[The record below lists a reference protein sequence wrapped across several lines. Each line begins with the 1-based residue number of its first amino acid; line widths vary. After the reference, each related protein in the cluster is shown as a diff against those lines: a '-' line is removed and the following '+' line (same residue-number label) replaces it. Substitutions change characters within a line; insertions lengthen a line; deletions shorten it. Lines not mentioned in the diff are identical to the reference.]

1 MSKSVLEICCFNLES
16 ALIAAE
22 AGADRVELCA
32 DPYEGGT
39 TPGIGLIK
47 SVRKRIKIELFPII
61 RIRGGDFLFSEEE
74 FEVMLHEVEACKSAG
89 CEGVVI
95 GMLLPDGRIDKINC
109 SRLVEKA
116 YPMSVCFHR
125 AFDWTINPFEAME
138 DIIDIGCERILTSG
152 QQPLAILGAHLIKDL
167 VIQSD
172 GRIQVMPGSG
182 IRAEN
187 IIDVKKE
194 TAASHFH
201 SSARVLKKSSM
212 QFVQSSM
219 NEDQSVVVADRNE
232 IEQMV
237 LRLRESVRV

>member
-1 MSKSVLEICCFNLES
+1 MSKTMLEICCYNLES

-32 DPYEGGT
+32 DPYSGGT
-39 TPGIGLIK
+39 TPGSGLIK
-47 SVRKRIKIELFPII
+47 SVRKRIDIELFPIV
-61 RIRGGDFLFSEEE
+61 RIRGGDFLFSDEEL
-74 FEVMLHEVEACKSAG
+74 EVMLHEVEACKSAG
-89 CEGVVI
+89 CDGVVI

-125 AFDWTINPFEAME
+125 AFDWTINPYEAME

-152 QQPLAILGAHLIKDL
+152 QQPMAIMGVQLIGDL
-167 VIQSD
+167 ILKSND
-172 GRIQVMPGSG
+172 RIQIMPGSG

-187 IIDVKKE
+187 IIDVKNE
-194 TAASHFH
+194 TNAVHFH

-212 QFVQSSM
+212 LFIQPSM
-219 NEDQSVVVADRNE
+219 NEDQSVVIADRRE

-237 LRLRESVRV
+237 LRLKESVIK